1 MKGIIKILKRM
12 KILQGTYVTG
22 RTQLNKTL
30 YIFIHILYKG
40 ILHKVDTQLYA
51 KSLK

>member
-1 MKGIIKILKRM
+1 MEVLI
-12 KILQGTYVTG
+12 KILQGKYYKHVTS

-40 ILHKVDTQLYA
+40 ILHKVDTQLHA
-51 KSLK
+51 KSCT